1 VESGIVSVYQQSTQ
15 YFLHPF
21 SRAPTSPWRAASPTL
36 ALPLDT
42 PDTALGEAV
51 LYLLTECRQ
60 DVVALV
66 EWQRP
71 RQETL
76 ALLKP
81 ARVRSWMT
89 LQRKAKLV
97 GVTVENGRLRVVPTR
112 NGGNRG
118 DDRGFHDLVDQGE
131 VFQTTPGPAVIGE
144 AVRRAFLLSTP
155 PPAA

>member
-1 VESGIVSVYQQSTQ
+1 MESGIVSVYQQSTQ

-21 SRAPTSPWRAASPTL
+21 SRAPTSPWRAATPTL

-42 PDTALGEAV
+42 SDTALGEAV

-60 DVVALV
+60 DVEAFVQW
-66 EWQRP
+66 ERP
-71 RQETL
+71 REEML

-89 LQRKAKLV
+89 LQRNAKLV
-97 GVTVENGRLRVVPTR
+97 GVTAEDGRLRVVPTR

-118 DDRGFHDLVDQGE
+118 DDRGFHDLVDQAE
-131 VFQTTPGPAVIGE
+131 IFQSTPGPAVIGE
-144 AVRRAFLLSTP
+144 AVRRAFLLSTL